1 MRNLASYIDHTL
13 LKATA
18 TPDDIRDLCEEAAMY
33 GFAAVCVNSVY
44 VDLAAHL
51 LAGSGVKVATVVG
64 FPLGANLTWV
74 KEEETRQAVRCKAD
88 EIDMVISLGAAKSGQ
103 WDGVAND
110 VHSVVEAAEGKIVKA
125 ILETC
130 FLDDDEK
137 CQAALAAL
145 RGGAHFVKT
154 STGFGSGGATVE
166 DIQLLR
172 RTVGDA
178 AQIKASGGIR
188 TLEQVRAMIAAGADR
203 IGASAGVAIMQ
214 ALQKESS

>member
-33 GFAAVCVNSVY
+33 GFAAVCVNPVY

-103 WDGVAND
+103 WDAVAND

-130 FLDDDEK
+130 
-137 CQAALAAL
+137 
-145 RGGAHFVKT
+145 
-154 STGFGSGGATVE
+154 
-166 DIQLLR
+166 
-172 RTVGDA
+172 
-178 AQIKASGGIR
+178 
-188 TLEQVRAMIAAGADR
+188 
-203 IGASAGVAIMQ
+203 
-214 ALQKESS
+214 